1 MQLSLTFLNTDTSY
15 KTFQKSGKQDSFK
28 SYLRVQLI
36 CKKVQYLEP
45 PTEYN
50 QQQTRPF
57 DKSKLGMTF
66 LTTLRV
72 TENYTVPD

>member
-28 SYLRVQLI
+28 YIFKIQLI
-36 CKKVQYLEP
+36 CKKNQYLEP

-66 LTTLRV
+66 LTT
-72 TENYTVPD
+72 